1 MHPFRNSTLPVL
13 GLLTAGLSVLSAQQP
28 QAPRGP
34 GGPGGPPGMAEERK
48 ILVQFDKDTNG
59 HLDQIERAKARV
71 FLKENPVEG
80 RGPGGPGGRPGGRRR
95 PGGAGPRLTDNP
107 PTAGAKI
114 DPADVAPVHSD
125 DLYDTDTL
133 RTLFLTFENEDWEA
147 ELEEFHNTDVEVPAK
162 LLVDGKTYS
171 GVGIHFRGKSSYFMV
186 PAGWKRSLNLTVDHE
201 NSQQRLDGYKTLN
214 LLNSNGDG
222 TFMSGVLYSSIARQY
237 IPAPKANLVRV
248 VINGENWGVYVNQ
261 QQFNKEFIMENF
273 RTSEGARW
281 KVPGSPR
288 GRGGL
293 DYIGEDIEDYKKH
306 YEMKSGDREDWQ
318 ALIDFCKKLDE
329 TPPEELEAALEPIL
343 DIDEALWFL
352 ALDCA
357 LINSDGYW
365 TRASDYSI
373 YRGSDGR
380 FRFIPHD
387 MNEAFRIAGRGGP
400 PRGRGGP
407 PRRPEGAPGGGAPKS
422 TGLKLD
428 PLVALDDAQK
438 PLRSKLL
445 AVPALQKRYLEKVR
459 QIAEKDLTW
468 SKIGPQV
475 AAHRE
480 LISKEVAAD
489 TRKTSS
495 TDQFDKL
502 TADSPPKAE
511 TLPERG
517 SIPLRTFATQRR
529 AFLLEVSPK

>member
-222 TFMSGVLYSSIARQY
+222 TFMSGVLYSSISRKY
-237 IPAPKANLVRV
+237 IPAPKANLMRV
-248 VINGENWGVYVNQ
+248 VINGENWGIYANQ
-261 QQFNKEFIMENF
+261 QQFNTDFLLDNYK
-273 RTSEGARW
+273 TSKGARW

-288 GRGGL
+288 GQGGL
-293 DYIGEDIEDYKKH
+293 DDKGDKLEEYKKH
-306 YEMKSGDREDWQ
+306 YDMKGGDEEDWK
-318 ALIDFCKKLDE
+318 ALIKLSKTLSN
-329 TPPEELEAALEPIL
+329 TPLEELEAALEPQL
-343 DIDEALWFL
+343 NIDNALWFL

-357 LINSDGYW
+357 FINSDGYW
-365 TRASDYSI
+365 TRASDYTI
-373 YRGSDGR
+373 YRGKDGR
-380 FRFIPHD
+380 FNLIPHD
-387 MNEAFRIAGRGGP
+387 MNESFRPSRRGG
-400 PRGRGGP
+400 
-407 PRRPEGAPGGGAPKS
+407 
-422 TGLKLD
+422 TGLGLD
-428 PLVALDDAQK
+428 PFVASDDEKK
-438 PLRSKLL
+438 PLRSRLL
-445 AVPALQKRYLEKVR
+445 AVPALRESYLKKIKH
-459 QIAEKDLTW
+459 IAKHDLDW
-468 SKIGPQV
+468 KKLGPSV
-475 AAHRE
+475 AAYRE
-480 LISKEVAAD
+480 LIGDEIAAD
-489 TRKTSS
+489 TRKSTS
-495 TDQFDKL
+495 TEQFEIL
-502 TADSPPKAE
+502 TADSPNKNAE